1 MLYFII
7 QGIPY
12 QEVDSS
18 YVPWLVLSLLVLA
31 HFLGDFVFQT
41 EYIAKNKDPANTSFG
56 LASYMLF
63 VHSFIHAGLIL
74 LLTAS
79 LKLSIIM
86 LVTHFIIDI
95 LKVCK
100 VINYFFDQALHFL
113 VILVILLF
121 YIDLITH

>member
-41 EYIAKNKDPANTSFG
+41 EYID
-56 LASYMLF
+56 
-63 VHSFIHAGLIL
+63 
-74 LLTAS
+74 
-79 LKLSIIM
+79 
-86 LVTHFIIDI
+86 
-95 LKVCK
+95 
-100 VINYFFDQALHFL
+100 
-113 VILVILLF
+113 
-121 YIDLITH
+121 